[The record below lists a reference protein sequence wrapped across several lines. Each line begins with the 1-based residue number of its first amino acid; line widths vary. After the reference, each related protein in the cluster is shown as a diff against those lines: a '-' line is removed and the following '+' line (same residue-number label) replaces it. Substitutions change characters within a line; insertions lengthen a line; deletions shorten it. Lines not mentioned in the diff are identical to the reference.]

1 MTEPQ
6 TVNELLK
13 LLFETKQREINN
25 GKQEYMEQAW
35 ADLKWFSDVV
45 SSYKSGEVPLATLRY
60 LNSAIARALRMI
72 ELATPVPDPIPPQQ
86 QAARV
91 A

>member
-13 LLFETKQREINN
+13 LLFETKQREVHK
-25 GKQEYMEQAW
+25 GKQELMDEAW
-35 ADLKWFSDVV
+35 SELKAWQLLVHNNKALPFTDL
-45 SSYKSGEVPLATLRY
+45 AN
-60 LNSAIARALRMI
+60 LNGAIARAQRMI